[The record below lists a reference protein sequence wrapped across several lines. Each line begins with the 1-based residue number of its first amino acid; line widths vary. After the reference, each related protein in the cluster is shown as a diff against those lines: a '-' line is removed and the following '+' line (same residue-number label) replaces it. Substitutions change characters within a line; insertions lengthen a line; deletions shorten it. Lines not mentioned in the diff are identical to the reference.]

1 MVRWGSGSKP
11 PQEPQA
17 GGLSAGQ
24 WKDRISVDPPRG
36 EDRELSSGRVWSAVV
51 ATIRERMMATRR
63 REHASEDEPAK
74 SNNGRTGADPGE
86 AKQTTPPSG
95 SLEME

>member
-1 MVRWGSGSKP
+1 
-11 PQEPQA
+11 
-17 GGLSAGQ
+17 
-24 WKDRISVDPPRG
+24 
-36 EDRELSSGRVWSAVV
+36 
-51 ATIRERMMATRR
+51 MATRR

-95 SLEME
+95 APVQTPAKVHSLRDCATKPIF